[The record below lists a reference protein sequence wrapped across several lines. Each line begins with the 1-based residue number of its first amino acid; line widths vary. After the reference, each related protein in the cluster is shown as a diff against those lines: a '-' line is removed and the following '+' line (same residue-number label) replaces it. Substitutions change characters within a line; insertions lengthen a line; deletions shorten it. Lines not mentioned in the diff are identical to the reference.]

1 MRFYLKADNSIKMNN
16 KKVQVWFPILFAIVM
31 IVGMALGYKLKEN
44 TTGSNF
50 FKPLK
55 SNSLQEV
62 LRLINAK
69 YVDKINIDSLEGKA
83 IEEVLKQLDPHSAYI
98 PPVDLSQLNEE
109 MKGSFEGIGVE
120 FQFYNDSVH
129 VMNVIPDGPAFKAGL
144 LIGDCI
150 ITVND
155 SISITD
161 KNIEA
166 DKIRSLLKGP
176 GGSLVKVEII
186 RNHQKISKTIKRGI
200 IPLKS
205 CDADFMLDSITGFI
219 HLNRFAESTYI
230 EFMMALE
237 RLQKQGMKKLVLD
250 LRNNGGG
257 LLSKAVAIADEF
269 LDEDKLVVYT
279 EGVKSPKYEY
289 KCRKEGLFEK
299 GDLVV
304 LIDESSASASEVLAG
319 ALQDWDR
326 ATIVGR
332 RSFGK
337 GLVQDQYTLSNGAG
351 LRLTIARYYTPL
363 GRNIQKPYDNGQ
375 NAYNKEIIDRLEN
388 GELESIDSLKN
399 TGKVFTTS
407 KGKKVYG
414 GGGITPDY
422 FVALDTSMYHS
433 NLSKLYTKSTFSKFA
448 LSYYLQNNNYFKSF
462 STINKFYQ
470 TFSVSDTDIS
480 NLLTQARKD
489 SLQIL
494 NFSEKEKIEIKQR
507 LKNQIARFIWKS
519 SGFYQS
525 VSYTDDVI
533 KKALEVIQ

>member
-1 MRFYLKADNSIKMNN
+1 LRFYLKADNSIKMNN

>member
-129 VMNVIPDGPAFKAGL
+129 VMNVVPEGPAFKAGL

-155 SISITD
+155 SISITG
-161 KNIEA
+161 KNIDA
-166 DKIRSLLKGP
+166 DRIRSLLKGP
-176 GGSLVKVEII
+176 GGSIVKVEII
-186 RNHQKISKTIKRGI
+186 RNQQKISKSIKRGI

-351 LRLTIARYYTPL
+351 LRLTIARYFTPL
-363 GRNIQKPYDNGQ
+363 GRNIQKPYGNGQ

-462 STINKFYQ
+462 STVNKFYQ
-470 TFSVSDTDIS
+470 AFSVSDTDIS
-480 NLLTQARKD
+480 NLLNQARKD

-519 SGFYQS
+519 SGFYQA

>member
-1 MRFYLKADNSIKMNN
+1 MNN